1 MDPKFLTLLEEI
13 STALSKYVTAEKSV
27 DTSRPEPVVE
37 VTSEESSAAKLEAEP
52 TETSSEVVAQPAV
65 ETAEP
70 VVAVAQPSHIAPA
83 SNEVEFPFTVTQ
95 VMSMKRKALR
105 DAIVQ
110 FGVPITGP
118 NGESSE
124 EMLVGPL
131 REATCTYIRTQEM
144 HKAVAEARDTEP
156 VEKFQV
162 EATPVE
168 VSTPE
173 PESAVD
179 APQLT
184 VADEIMDL
192 EIEAAKRSYP
202 GINFTPPKAV
212 IAELKKGLEWNKEG
226 HGGDGLRPATVSWA
240 RRMANGQDI
249 SPEKAVKMRAWLARH
264 ESDKSGKGFSPGEE
278 GFPSPGRVAWALWG
292 GDPAVGWSNKL
303 VTQMEAADRKK
314 SVEDVAEVEPEV
326 AEAVTL
332 GAKAEQF
339 LAWVVAESGGE
350 LTPAD
355 TGLQQKKAEEL
366 GGFFEANLPF
376 VHGTDREPL
385 DQYFQK
391 LSCEANCK
399 SCPHGTTQAVFCYGV
414 FDEEVSSITLKDAV
428 ESDQFFLVDS
438 EGNFAHTPTF

>member
-13 STALSKYVTAEKSV
+13 STALTKYVTVVKSS
-27 DTSRPEPVVE
+27 DANSPEPIAEVV
-37 VTSEESSAAKLEAEP
+37 TEESSAIKAEAEP
-52 TETSSEVVAQPAV
+52 MAASPEVVEAPVAEVVELAAAV
-65 ETAEP
+65 AEP
-70 VVAVAQPSHIAPA
+70 SNIAA
-83 SNEVEFPFTVTQ
+83 TSNAVEFPFTVSQ
-95 VMSMKRKALR
+95 VMTMKRKALR

-144 HKAVAEARDTEP
+144 HKAVSEARDMEP

-162 EATPVE
+162 EATPVAE
-168 VSTPE
+168 IAVES
-173 PESAVD
+173 ESAVD
-179 APQLT
+179 APQLA

-314 SVEDVAEVEPEV
+314 SVEDAAEAEPE
-326 AEAVTL
+326 APETPKL

-339 LAWVVAESGGE
+339 LAWVIAESGGD

-355 TGLQQKKAEEL
+355 TGLQEKKAEEL

-428 ESDQFFLVDS
+428 ESDQFFVVDS
-438 EGNFAHTPTF
+438 EGNFTHTPTF